1 MPLTAAVYTQS
12 DSWQLMAL
20 SVRFF
25 TATGHQPRG
34 LTTVWAN
41 VHLGKPPGQWANPQG
56 NITI

>member
-25 TATGHQPRG
+25 TATGTDHG
-34 LTTVWAN
+34 
-41 VHLGKPPGQWANPQG
+41 LGKRSAGKTTRAMGKPIRKYYQL
-56 NITI
+56 T